1 MIDNVS
7 FTSNKTMAQQ
17 YLDRKAAQVE
27 ANLAETIK
35 ESGRVIINKNKAA
48 ARRGSYIPEDA
59 YFGNV
64 PLSPRQIG
72 KAKTMESVAVTKTN
86 IGSAESAKVQEEI
99 VPENS
104 INYLA

>member
-17 YLDRKAAQVE
+17 YLERKAAQIE

-35 ESGRVIINKNKAA
+35 ESGRVIINKNKEA

-59 YFGNV
+59 YF
-64 PLSPRQIG
+64 
-72 KAKTMESVAVTKTN
+72 AKLVKLKLWS
-86 IGSAESAKVQEEI
+86 Q
-99 VPENS
+99 
-104 INYLA
+104 LQ

>member
-17 YLDRKAAQVE
+17 YLERKAAQIE

-35 ESGRVIINKNKAA
+35 ESGRVIIYKNKEA

-59 YFGNV
+59 
-64 PLSPRQIG
+64 
-72 KAKTMESVAVTKTN
+72 
-86 IGSAESAKVQEEI
+86 
-99 VPENS
+99 
-104 INYLA
+104 